1 MSPLRRWVLIASFT
15 LQTLLISITA
25 LLATLKLISNQTASN
40 RDVSSGIARRAQPLQ
55 STSQHTIIWVDL
67 APLALLAFQSAGQVI
82 ASRVLKY
89 NELPTVVLTS
99 LLADLMSDPHIL
111 TAGIFEDP
119 KRNRRAVA
127 VIMMFAGAV
136 CGGVFTKGWVGLAG
150 ALWIAAAIKALMV
163 LAWVL
168 WLPAP
173 EVRDPSGDAEP
184 AG

>member
-15 LQTLLISITA
+15 IQTLLIGITA
-25 LLATLKLISNQTASN
+25 LLVTLKLISNQTASN
-40 RDVSSGIARRAQPLQ
+40 RDVSSGVARHAQQLQ
-55 STSQHTIIWVDL
+55 STSQDTIIWVDL
-67 APLALLAFQSAGQVI
+67 APLALLAFQSAGQLV

-99 LLADLMSDPHIL
+99 LLADLMSDSHLL
-111 TAGIFEDP
+111 TAGLFEDP

-127 VIMMFAGAV
+127 VVMLVAGAIS
-136 CGGVFTKGWVGLAG
+136 GGVFTKGWVGLSG

-163 LAWVL
+163 VAWVL

-173 EVRDPSGDAEP
+173 EVRDPRGDA
-184 AG
+184 